1 MRISPSK
8 CLFIVLA
15 LTAPVSAH
23 AQNIPPIIVAI
34 AVSPVLVI
42 LLAVVVGILYR
53 SWLVG
58 ATHAGLVVV
67 WVVLT
72 AVASY
77 WVEND
82 YVIWTPLVIYCVH
95 AIILI
100 VLVFIGVLR
109 RVSG

>member
-34 AVSPVLVI
+34 AVSPVLVM
-42 LLAVVVGILYR
+42 LLAVVHGILSH

-58 ATHAGLVVV
+58 ATHAGLVVI
-67 WVVLT
+67 WVLLIG
-72 AVASY
+72 VASY

-82 YVIWTPLVIYCVH
+82 YVIWTPLVFYCVH
-95 AIILI
+95 AMTLI
-100 VLVFIGVLR
+100 VLVFVGVLR
-109 RVSG
+109 RGTG